1 MTMVLVVED
10 EPRIRDVLVD
20 TLLDAGFDVA
30 DAADGT
36 DAIQMMAERV
46 PDVVLLDIMMPGL
59 DGFQVMQQMKE
70 NPETESIP
78 VVLLTALPADQ
89 GEIHLTRAS

>member
-20 TLLDAGFDVA
+20 TLLDAGFDVV
-30 DAADGT
+30 DVADGT

-46 PDVVLLDIMMPGL
+46 PDIVLLDVMMPGL
-59 DGFQVMQQMKE
+59 DGFQVMEHMKK
-70 NPETESIP
+70 NPGTESIT
-78 VVLLTALPADQ
+78 VVLLTALPAD
-89 GEIHLTRAS
+89 

>member
-46 PDVVLLDIMMPGL
+46 PDVVLLDVMMPGL
-59 DGFQVMQQMKE
+59 DGFQVMQRICLS
-70 NPETESIP
+70 TEYSQ
-78 VVLLTALPADQ
+78 LSWWDRRHHCLP
-89 GEIHLTRAS
+89 

>member
-20 TLLDAGFDVA
+20 TLLDAGFDVV

-46 PDVVLLDIMMPGL
+46 PDIVLLDVMMPGL
-59 DGFQVMQQMKE
+59 DGFQVMEHMKK
-70 NPETESIP
+70 NPETEAIP
-78 VVLLTALPADQ
+78 VVLLTAMPADQ
-89 GEIHLTRAS
+89 GEIAARKM